1 MTERGADKPS
11 GGARLVIKEE
21 KEFYAYIEAALV
33 EQGFELLETGP
44 VPKAP
49 SG

>member
-1 MTERGADKPS
+1 MTERGAEKLS

-21 KEFYAYIEAALV
+21 KDFYAFVEAALV
-33 EQGFELLETGP
+33 EQGFELLETCP
-44 VPKAP
+44 VTKAP